1 MRQKNVEV
9 EKALREQQLLD
20 ADVMVRSYLERAGII
35 ADTDIP
41 DSLKAKR
48 LQKERQEN
56 YKNIDSL
63 LRNYRHIKNNYHVF
77 VLDFKEKLSKES
89 TIAGTDAEFSFEKLA
104 NRLELLSVN
113 DERRFE
119 KDYKPQIMTGRR
131 LEAALEAIRLGMRFL
146 EKEDLPSHALL
157 SYLYIDGDTRPTVK
171 QVIEHFHFSGKT
183 IYYQRL
189 KKAQKNLARD
199 IFGYANNKEEL
210 VQILTF
216 LRQMYDDELEPDY
229 QYYI

>member
-1 MRQKNVEV
+1 MRQKNDED
-9 EKALREQQLLD
+9 EKTLRERQLLD
-20 ADVMVRSYLERAGII
+20 ADDLVRSYLERAGII

-56 YKNIDSL
+56 YKNIESL
-63 LRNYRHIKNNYHVF
+63 LKNYRHIRSNYHVF
-77 VLDFKEKLSKES
+77 VLDFEDKLRKES
-89 TIAGTDAEFSFEKLA
+89 AMPKSESDFSFEKLA
-104 NRLELLSVN
+104 NRLELMSVN
-113 DERRFE
+113 EERRFE

-131 LEAALEAIRLGMRFL
+131 FEAALEAIRLGMRFL

-157 SYLYIDGDTRPTVK
+157 SYVYIDGDKRPTVK
-171 QVIEHFHFSGKT
+171 QSIEHFRYSGKT

-189 KKAQKNLARD
+189 KKAQKRLARD

-210 VQILTF
+210 NQILTF
-216 LRQMYDDELEPDY
+216 LRQMYDEEMEPDY
-229 QYYI
+229 QNYM